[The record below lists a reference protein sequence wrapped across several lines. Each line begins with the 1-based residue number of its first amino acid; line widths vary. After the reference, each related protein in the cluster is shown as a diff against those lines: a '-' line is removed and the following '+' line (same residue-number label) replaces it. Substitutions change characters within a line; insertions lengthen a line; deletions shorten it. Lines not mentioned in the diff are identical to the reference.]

1 VRVKNP
7 WQDDSDDD
15 FRSLSVEEAQQWRS
29 QQTAIPVWQLIAWQ
43 LVAGLVAALVLG
55 LVWQSTTMALSAAY
69 GALAVVLPNAALMRG
84 MAGLQGRLRPE
95 AVVLR
100 FFVWELVKIGLSIAM
115 LGGARQVLGELSWP
129 ALLTGLVVT
138 MKVNWFLLAFRPRK
152 HGLPD
157 GKD

>member
-1 VRVKNP
+1 MPARLLLVG
-7 WQDDSDDD
+7 
-15 FRSLSVEEAQQWRS
+15 
-29 QQTAIPVWQLIAWQ
+29 QLAAGVV
-43 LVAGLVAALVLG
+43 VALMLG
-55 LVWQSTTMALSAAY
+55 LIWNSAVMAWSAAY

-84 MAGLQGRLRPE
+84 MAGARGRLRPE
-95 AVVLR
+95 AVMLR
-100 FFVWELVKIGLSIAM
+100 FFVWELVKIGLSIAI
-115 LGGARQVLGELSWP
+115 LGGAGQILGELSWP